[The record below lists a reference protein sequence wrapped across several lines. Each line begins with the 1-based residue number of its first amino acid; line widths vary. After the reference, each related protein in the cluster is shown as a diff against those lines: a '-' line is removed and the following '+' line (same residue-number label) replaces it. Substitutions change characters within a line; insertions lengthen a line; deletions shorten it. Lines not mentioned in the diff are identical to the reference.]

1 MEEPSLVSV
10 RRRKPS
16 AGTEHL
22 AESAGANRADS
33 SRPSGDHV
41 AQTRGQL
48 RRRAGIRLQLQL
60 SAGHRPNSAPGRESP
75 ARAALW
81 STSHRYLTSPG
92 PAPAGDTDRG
102 LRSSSPQAQTRHAWA
117 GCVESLLRPA
127 DDLSPQN
134 LIRRRRS
141 CAAAAILIHVR
152 FRVTPFP
159 SLLCRSCYRC
169 IRSESIR
176 PKTVT
181 NLPV

>member
-41 AQTRGQL
+41 APTRGQL
-48 RRRAGIRLQLQL
+48 RRLAGIRLQL

-81 STSHRYLTSPG
+81 STSHGYLTSPGRYLTSPG

-102 LRSSSPQAQTRHAWA
+102 LRSSSPQTRHAWA

-134 LIRRRRS
+134 LIRGATVLRGRGYFNS
-141 CAAAAILIHVR
+141 CQVSGHS
-152 FRVTPFP
+152 F
-159 SLLCRSCYRC
+159 
-169 IRSESIR
+169 SES
-176 PKTVT
+176 VMQVM
-181 NLPV
+181 LPLHSI